1 MCNVVKFV
9 VAIAI
14 PPQHR
19 LASSSNS
26 LLIQLLWSLDT
37 FIQICPLPFM
47 ALTHQSFNIFSSAPG
62 HFHTQ
67 ELQSH
72 FVFTYGKV
80 LLSENSSLVLD
91 QITFSKMTTFEM
103 PFEIMLY
110 KEKKCPSNYICFEF
124 ETNMYRFISSQDE
137 LWKSRLAATTVLL
150 RLGKN
155 IHILI
160 LS

>member
-1 MCNVVKFV
+1 MCDVVKFV
-9 VAIAI
+9 VATAI

-110 KEKKCPSNYICFEF
+110 KEKNAPVTTYALSLKPIC
-124 ETNMYRFISSQDE
+124 IAS
-137 LWKSRLAATTVLL
+137 LAPRMSCGKAGLQL
-150 RLGKN
+150 RQSCSDWEK
-155 IHILI
+155 IYTF
-160 LS
+160 